1 MYYLTPEFKTEIKAY
16 ILDNICLDNY
26 AVFENVTSLDNK
38 IKALYFIYGIE
49 SHQNNRSIEDW
60 LGGLPS
66 CLTIPYTN
74 YDIQKILDVWYSKFY
89 KTEYDVSQDFYD
101 QFTVRLFHEFIAKV
115 IKENAFNS

>member
-26 AVFENVTSLDNK
+26 AVFENITSLDNK

-66 CLTIPYTN
+66 CLTIPYMN
-74 YDIQKILDVWYSKFY
+74 YDIQKILAVWHDKFY
-89 KTEYDVSQDFYD
+89 KTEHDANKVLHGEFPVLLFY
-101 QFTVRLFHEFIAKV
+101 TFIAKV